1 MSFSSSVQS
10 NNILVPLYIYPSPGA
25 WDPLFK
31 ASATQFSFTFFVTI
45 ELQLIIF
52 FLSINRIQ
60 NFHSVTFIII
70 LNPNNGPGSCD
81 YKKQGDHNNTAVSL
95 PDNNYIREILKL
107 NSYANVKT
115 VGYVSTRWAH
125 REPHLAKSDVDIY
138 SNWSKSPSPAPGLG
152 VKGIFLDETVTQYS
166 DSGELYLK
174 ELNIFIR
181 SEDNFGPDAL
191 V

>member
-1 MSFSSSVQS
+1 MSGENDVSFSSSVQS

-31 ASATQFSFTFFVTI
+31 A
-45 ELQLIIF
+45 
-52 FLSINRIQ
+52 IQ

-138 SNWSKSPSPAPGLG
+138 SNWSKYPSPAPGLG

-174 ELNIFIR
+174 ELTIFIR